1 MFKKYSRL
9 HNKGIAV
16 GFIKPSECRMAGEH
30 IALLR
35 LLRLKNALQATI
47 TSKEFMDLKVFH
59 SVTQILLN
67 PEFWKYLYVMCRAL
81 YAPMRVLRLADQKLA
96 AMDKLY
102 YYILQTDRMLQK
114 YITDAEEQADVLL
127 AQNTWKAME
136 TTQPTGTSDAE
147 EEEDDFD
154 EDSSDG
160 EDVVADNTESVD
172 SDISDEDKQVLMVI
186 LLRLFN
192 LFNSMYASYSHQQQ

>member
-1 MFKKYSRL
+1 M
-9 HNKGIAV
+9 
-16 GFIKPSECRMAGEH
+16 P
-30 IALLR
+30 
-35 LLRLKNALQATI
+35 
-47 TSKEFMDLKVFH
+47 
-59 SVTQILLN
+59 
-67 PEFWKYLYVMCRAL
+67 
-81 YAPMRVLRLADQKLA
+81 VLRLADPKLA

-136 TTQPTGTSDAE
+136 TTQPTGTSDDE
-147 EEEDDFD
+147 EEEDDID
-154 EDSSDG
+154 KDNDG
-160 EDVVADNTESVD
+160 EDVDVDNTQSVD
-172 SDISDEDKQVLMVI
+172 SDISEEEKQVLMII